1 MNAQANTTIDKTAAR
16 SIHDVQMVNEVTE
29 RLLKMKAVADLMLC
43 SRASDLAEDTMSN
56 VGWLLVDMID
66 ETKAIVCSTEEVRE

>member
-16 SIHDVQMVNEVTE
+16 NIRDIQMVNEVTE

-43 SRASDLAEDTMSN
+43 VRADDLAEDTMTN

-66 ETKAIVCSTEEVRE
+66 ETKAIVCGTEEVSV

>member
-1 MNAQANTTIDKTAAR
+1 MNAQANTTIDKTTDR
-16 SIHDVQMVNEVTE
+16 PWRDVEMVNEVTE

-43 SRASDLAEDTMSN
+43 VRAGDLAEDTMTN

-66 ETKAIVCSTEEVRE
+66 ETKEIVCETKEVSA